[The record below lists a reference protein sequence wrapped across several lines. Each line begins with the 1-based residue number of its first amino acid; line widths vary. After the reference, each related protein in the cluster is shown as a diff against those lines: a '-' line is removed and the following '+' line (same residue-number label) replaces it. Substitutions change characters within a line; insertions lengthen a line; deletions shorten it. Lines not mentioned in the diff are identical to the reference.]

1 MSHPEFSTVMT
12 SMQPEL
18 IAQAAAVLESAG
30 IPYQNPGYQHGSLMP
45 LVSIITIELRVPTD
59 RLDEARRA
67 IGDIQELV
75 RDGAQSPHPVFRLSR
90 SNGILYVVGG
100 GVLGALGFFVA
111 TELVVGVP
119 RWVLGLASLGGP
131 LLGVIVGSR
140 SSKDYCSS
148 PGCPGELPATA
159 TVCSRCNGI
168 IRGRIKHASDHF
180 DAVDNALLSKL
191 S

>member
-1 MSHPEFSTVMT
+1 MSQPEFSTVMT

-45 LVSIITIELRVPTD
+45 LVSIVTIELRVPTH

-75 RDGAQSPHPVFRLSR
+75 RDGEQAPHPVFRLNR
-90 SNGILYVVGG
+90 SNGTLYLIVG
-100 GVLGALGFFVA
+100 GVLGGIGFLFA
-111 TELVVGVP
+111 SSLIVGVP
-119 RWVLGLASLGGP
+119 RWALGLASLSGP
-131 LLGVIVGSR
+131 LLGFLMGLR
-140 SSKDYCSS
+140 SGKDYCSS

-159 TVCSRCNGI
+159 TVCSRCNGVI
-168 IRGRIKHASDHF
+168 LGRIKHASDHF
-180 DAVDNALLSKL
+180 DAVDRARS
-191 S
+191 SPSS